1 MNPLYVFLFV
11 TFFSIGCSAADEK
24 SNMPPK
30 GTQTA
35 VEDFQIMFQ
44 TLRRD
49 DIAFYVKTQAAG
61 RSRVAHPDGTFL
73 SQSPRFCL
81 LANGRIVFSKIDSVG
96 TWAYWGQWYEISL
109 SQQEKEDLWREFY
122 STGFF
127 GFDIHSIP
135 SINIMGG
142 NLTTIGVETWK
153 CKKSIRFHSLL
164 AYARRYPENATIE
177 KIVQFV
183 EQLGEFMRY
192 EEATLYIPQAIYLGT
207 IRQWHNEAILDYL
220 EPHMKVI
227 PNELRGIN
235 LSQYTDYDPYGT
247 SNWKYIVSGPV
258 VEHIITDLTGN
269 KPVYTE
275 IDGELYRVLYRP
287 IFNTQSLIEC
297 AATQSP

>member
-24 SNMPPK
+24 SNVPPK
-30 GTQTA
+30 GTQIA

-49 DIAFYVKTQAAG
+49 DIVFYVKTQPRG
-61 RSRVAHPDGTFL
+61 HSQVSHPDGAFL
-73 SQSPRFCL
+73 SQSLGFCL
-81 LANGRIVFSKIDSVG
+81 LANGRIVFRKIDSVG
-96 TWAYWGQWYEISL
+96 ALAFLGQWYEISL

-122 STGFF
+122 NTGFF

-135 SINIMGG
+135 SIRIMGG
-142 NLTTIGVETWK
+142 NATTIGVETWK
-153 CKKSIRFHSLL
+153 CKKSIRFHSLS
-164 AYARRYPENATIE
+164 AYAERYPENATIE

-183 EQLGEFMRY
+183 RQLGKFMKY
-192 EEATLYIPQAIYLGT
+192 EEATLYIPQAIYLWA
-207 IRQWHNEAILDYL
+207 IPQWQNETILDFL

-227 PNELRGIN
+227 PNELRGVD
-235 LSQYTDYDPYGT
+235 LSQYIDYDPYGT

-258 VEHIITDLTGN
+258 VEHIVTDLTGN
-269 KPVYTE
+269 KLVYTE
-275 IDGELYRVLYRP
+275 IDSKLYRVLYRP

-297 AATQSP
+297 AATQYP